1 VSAHPPARSWW
12 SGKVRQFGR
21 HVSGRVGRAEREAL
35 AGWLTPEQMALF
47 EGMHRA
53 DQRHG
58 LDVVAALRGQGHAD
72 PELLLAGLL
81 HDCGKAADV
90 GLWHRVGWSL
100 GERYG
105 PRVRRVWAVL
115 PGFGRAFA
123 SLDEHAERSAAL
135 CLEAGCGER
144 VAELVRHQADPGE
157 DAMGQALRLADEAS

>member
-81 HDCGKAADV
+81 HDCGK
-90 GLWHRVGWSL
+90 
-100 GERYG
+100 
-105 PRVRRVWAVL
+105 VL